1 MNTEL
6 LNRINM
12 NDVYVKKFIN
22 NATDEQMGFF
32 DIAAKLLS
40 NNNDMSVIFD
50 YTDDEHLRLITN
62 KLIEYKNSEFVQRL
76 KNVKYIEDIKEL
88 VTIMPNDDVFDTYI
102 MSIVKQNDEYNDLRK
117 NNSDLSWDE
126 IERKYPEDRSEM
138 SEEREMLFVNDCFE
152 CFEKEGFA
160 KKFWSPFGDDKERIG
175 QSFKIVGRC
184 STKDSDLSSLPM
196 WNIKFSD
203 GTVIGAYPEEI
214 IPREMKENGCPLE
227 GNELAAYV
235 AEGECKGYSVTSVTR
250 ICTDGSRPRV
260 AVKSNPYYKK
270 TIIKD
275 R

>member
-12 NDVYVKKFIN
+12 NDVYVKEFIN
-22 NATDEQMGFF
+22 NATDEQMEFF

-102 MSIVKQNDEYNDLRK
+102 RK

-138 SEEREMLFVNDCFE
+138 FEEREMLFVNDCFE

-160 KKFWSPFGDDKERIG
+160 KKFWSPFGDYIERIG
-175 QSFKIVGRC
+175 QSFKVVGRC

-227 GNELAAYV
+227 AIE
-235 AEGECKGYSVTSVTR
+235 
-250 ICTDGSRPRV
+250 
-260 AVKSNPYYKK
+260 
-270 TIIKD
+270 
-275 R
+275 

>member
-1 MNTEL
+1 MIIMNTEL

-12 NDVYVKKFIN
+12 NDVYVKEFIN
-22 NATDEQMGFF
+22 NATDEQMEFF

-102 MSIVKQNDEYNDLRK
+102 RK

-160 KKFWSPFGDDKERIG
+160 KKFWSPFGDYKERIG
-175 QSFKIVGRC
+175 QSFKVVGKC

-227 GNELAAYV
+227 AME
-235 AEGECKGYSVTSVTR
+235 
-250 ICTDGSRPRV
+250 
-260 AVKSNPYYKK
+260 
-270 TIIKD
+270 
-275 R
+275 

>member
-184 STKDSDLSSLPM
+184 STKDPDLSSLPM

-227 GNELAAYV
+227 GIE
-235 AEGECKGYSVTSVTR
+235 
-250 ICTDGSRPRV
+250 
-260 AVKSNPYYKK
+260 
-270 TIIKD
+270 
-275 R
+275 

>member
-22 NATDEQMGFF
+22 NATDEQMEFF

-102 MSIVKQNDEYNDLRK
+102 MSIVKQNDEYNGLRK

-138 SEEREMLFVNDCFE
+138 SEEREKLFVNDCFE

-175 QSFKIVGRC
+175 QRFKVVGRC
-184 STKDSDLSSLPM
+184 SMKDSDLSSLPM

-214 IPREMKENGCPLE
+214 IPREMKKNGCPLE
-227 GNELAAYV
+227 GIE
-235 AEGECKGYSVTSVTR
+235 
-250 ICTDGSRPRV
+250 
-260 AVKSNPYYKK
+260 
-270 TIIKD
+270 
-275 R
+275 

>member
-12 NDVYVKKFIN
+12 NDVYVKEFIN
-22 NATDEQMGFF
+22 NATDEQMEFF

-138 SEEREMLFVNDCFE
+138 SEEREMLFMKKTRVKLIV
-152 CFEKEGFA
+152 KEFYKQMNPDMWDGSGERPDSFDTHA
-160 KKFWSPFGDDKERIG
+160 WEYPLTDAVHLELAFGYDE
-175 QSFKIVGRC
+175 
-184 STKDSDLSSLPM
+184 
-196 WNIKFSD
+196 SD
-203 GTVIGAYPEEI
+203 GGWKYFCDLVHSSDNSSFDMTSGHEI
-214 IPREMKENGCPLE
+214 NSPQNMINSVMQLCREYE
-227 GNELAAYV
+227 
-235 AEGECKGYSVTSVTR
+235 
-250 ICTDGSRPRV
+250 
-260 AVKSNPYYKK
+260 
-270 TIIKD
+270 
-275 R
+275 